1 MEILQIDPTN
11 RAMIDAFIIREWFT
25 LQMVVHGERIDLG
38 TADGWYACENE
49 DILGLITYRIAGDG
63 MEILSLD
70 SLRENHGIG
79 TALLSR
85 ALSKARASGL
95 KRITLTTTNDNLRA
109 MQFYQ
114 KRGFDMV
121 KLDRNALEQARRLK
135 PEIPLI
141 GLNGI
146 PLRHE
151 IEFEL
156 TL

>member
-49 DILGLITYRIAGDG
+49 DILGLITYRISGG
-63 MEILSLD
+63 VMEILSLD
-70 SLRENHGIG
+70 SLRENQGIG

-85 ALSKARASGL
+85 ALSKARADGL

>member
-11 RAMIDAFIIREWFT
+11 RERIDAFIIREWFT

-38 TADGWYACENE
+38 TADGWYACEDE
-49 DILGLITYRIAGDG
+49 DIIGLITYRIADDE

-70 SLRENHGIG
+70 SLRENRGIG
-79 TALLSR
+79 TALLNK
-85 ALSKARASGL
+85 ALSKAKASGL
-95 KRITLTTTNDNLRA
+95 KRVTLITTNDNLRA

-121 KLDRNALEQARRLK
+121 RLDRNALEQARKLK

-156 TL
+156 AL

>member
-38 TADGWYACENE
+38 TADGWYACEDD
-49 DILGLITYRIAGDG
+49 DILGLITYRISEDE

-70 SLRENHGIG
+70 SLRENRGIG

-85 ALSKARASGL
+85 ALSKAKADGL
-95 KRITLTTTNDNLRA
+95 KRVTLITTNDNLRA

-151 IEFEL
+151 IEFAL